1 MLGKFINAKW
11 QMFYGNIQKWAAER
25 RQSQLS
31 EANKRHEQYVSIL
44 QKRYGY
50 TRQKATEELEK
61 YYTKVRFY

>member
-1 MLGKFINAKW
+1 MLGKLINAKL
-11 QMFYGNIQKWAAER
+11 QMFYVSIQKWINQR
-25 RQSQLS
+25 RQYQVS

-61 YYTKVRFY
+61 HYTKVRFY